1 MTKTIHRKGGGQPG
15 NHNALKHS
23 LPRPV
28 GVFYSSLR
36 VARRVDSVPP
46 KAARKELDHDVALT
60 RATLKSLL
68 ARDPHNIKLITY
80 SLSLLNRLIRTRQL
94 LIDRETRA
102 KRRPTGRATRESSPS
117 QIATI

>member
-1 MTKTIHRKGGGQPG
+1 MSKRIRTTSGGQPG
-15 NHNALKHS
+15 NHNALKH
-23 LPRPV
+23 
-28 GVFYSSLR
+28 GFYSRFR
-36 VARRVDSVPP
+36 VARRADSVPP

-60 RATLKSLL
+60 RATLKALL

-102 KRRPTGRATRESSPS
+102 KRRRTGRATRESSPS
-117 QIATI
+117 QMAPD